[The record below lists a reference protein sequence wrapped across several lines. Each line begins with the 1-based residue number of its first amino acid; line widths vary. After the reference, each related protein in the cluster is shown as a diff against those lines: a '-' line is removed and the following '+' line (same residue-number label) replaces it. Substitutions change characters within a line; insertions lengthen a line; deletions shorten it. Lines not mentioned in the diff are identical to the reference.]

1 MSTGEDEDDG
11 EVEPGGTG
19 CCGCLFGP
27 KKRSAPKGTPMQAPP
42 TFGSTRA
49 CPCVRMCAQMA
60 NLEQIAL
67 EKAEGVKER
76 AASMKEGVKGRAA
89 SVKEGTVACVWKLKK

>member
-1 MSTGEDEDDG
+1 
-11 EVEPGGTG
+11 
-19 CCGCLFGP
+19 
-27 KKRSAPKGTPMQAPP
+27 
-42 TFGSTRA
+42 
-49 CPCVRMCAQMA
+49 MA